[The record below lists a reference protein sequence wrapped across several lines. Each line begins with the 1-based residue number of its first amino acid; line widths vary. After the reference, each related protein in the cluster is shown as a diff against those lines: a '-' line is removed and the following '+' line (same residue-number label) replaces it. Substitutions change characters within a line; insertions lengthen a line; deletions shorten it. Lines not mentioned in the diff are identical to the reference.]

1 MNRARVRTGVRQM
14 HTFDKIA
21 TLKVHNFK
29 ECKLFCANRLQS
41 CRNKEKYLKY
51 LKKPPRQ
58 LGAAFS
64 GVKVGLLER

>member
-1 MNRARVRTGVRQM
+1 M

-21 TLKVHNFK
+21 TLKVHNFTD
-29 ECKLFCANRLQS
+29 CKLFCANRLQPQEI
-41 CRNKEKYLKY
+41 KEKYLKF

-64 GVKVGLLER
+64 GVKVGL